1 MRAAVSLLLVKNIA
15 QMLIFFTQWCI
26 KDADAGIQ
34 EDSLLQTER
43 SFNFIQFSEMKRNIR
58 STKH

>member
-15 QMLIFFTQWCI
+15 RMLIFFPQWSI